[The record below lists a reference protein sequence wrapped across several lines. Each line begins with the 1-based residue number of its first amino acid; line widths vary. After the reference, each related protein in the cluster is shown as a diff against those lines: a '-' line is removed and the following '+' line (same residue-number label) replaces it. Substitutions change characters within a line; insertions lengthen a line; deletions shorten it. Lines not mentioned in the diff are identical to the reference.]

1 MNISIDEN
9 DAIVVKK
16 SNVKANNKKGAEK
29 ICKTFQEQKSIK
41 EYMDALIGKKKIE
54 FSQKFKKSISPLIY
68 KRNFKLKNN
77 FQENLNNEN
86 IKLKTNL
93 NNKNL
98 QSKRVENKTT
108 DCDIVL
114 LKKKRINTNYT

>member
-16 SNVKANNKKGAEK
+16 STGKTNNKKGAEK

-54 FSQKFKKSISPLIY
+54 FS
-68 KRNFKLKNN
+68 
-77 FQENLNNEN
+77 
-86 IKLKTNL
+86 
-93 NNKNL
+93 
-98 QSKRVENKTT
+98 
-108 DCDIVL
+108 
-114 LKKKRINTNYT
+114 